1 MEKDLIV
8 AIFAPTTG
16 AGKMPGCVGTGYPIT
31 DDLILTARHVVEP
44 PNRNPRAPIRVRWFY
59 DEPADGQSPVWIPI
73 NEKDDLVWKGKG
85 NLDAALIRCARPAHL
100 RGFPLPRLT
109 EREPAKNDCWESSGF
124 ARANKRDEVREPG
137 EFGGTVRTMAQAAPY
152 FEIIENAEPIAEEQW
167 MGVSGM
173 PVFVGSEI
181 LGVVKHVT
189 RNYKGK
195 KLKAV
200 PIWRLL
206 KDDSFKQWLGGDD
219 AAERRQRASEVL
231 RGLLTGHDEMT
242 RDLAAGLDIASTDMP
257 LCRAEVVE
265 KLLDDTAQERL
276 FQLAFSVQEKRR
288 EKRDQAG
295 LKGVEKLLLTVLPA
309 IYDAAV
315 VADVRRRQSDAR
327 AIPIGLP
334 TELKTLAEIIMAGAD
349 GRAAIFWP
357 KPSKDYFPPGIPCLP
372 APPECGRD
380 ADGNVF
386 ESSFLDNLLQS
397 FEEGDERFAK
407 DFHDYLKT
415 RFIQRDL
422 RTSRAGDAEEK
433 LRRMVA
439 YKLNLQAEQ
448 DHLTHYFIAEINE
461 GDPQAKAKQQAL
473 LDKLKHDFPAIAFL
487 QLLGGAGIDVEYER
501 YLEFVRLLDQKLE
514 PDA

>member
-1 MEKDLIV
+1 MHKDLII
-8 AIFAPTTG
+8 AIFAPTTDT
-16 AGKMPGCVGTGYPIT
+16 GKMPGCVGTGYPIT

-44 PNRNPRAPIRVRWFY
+44 TNRNRQEPILVRWFY
-59 DEPADGQSPVWIPI
+59 DEPTTGKPPVWIPI
-73 NEKDDLVWKGKG
+73 KEKDDLVWKGKG
-85 NLDAALIRCARPAHL
+85 NLDAALIRCPRPAHL
-100 RGFPLPRLT
+100 RGFSLPRLT
-109 EREPAKNDCWESSGF
+109 GRKPTQGDCWESSGF
-124 ARANKRDEVREPG
+124 ARANKRAEVREPG
-137 EFGGTVRTMAQAAPY
+137 EFGGTVRTMAQAASY

-200 PIWRLL
+200 PTWRLL
-206 KDDSFKQWLGGDD
+206 RDDSFKKWLGGDE
-219 AAERRQRASEVL
+219 AAERRQRASEIL
-231 RGLLTGHDEMT
+231 HRLLTGHDEMA
-242 RDLAAGLDIASTDMP
+242 RDFAAGLGISSANMP
-257 LCRAEVVE
+257 PCRAQVVE
-265 KLLDDTAQERL
+265 KLLNDTSQEDL
-276 FQLAFSVQEKRR
+276 FHLAYSVQEKRR

-295 LKGVEKLLLTVLPA
+295 MKGVEQLLLAVLPA
-309 IYDAAV
+309 IYNPAF
-315 VADVRRRQSDAR
+315 VADVCRCQGDPH

-349 GRAAIFWP
+349 GRAARFWP
-357 KPSKDYFPPGIPCLP
+357 KPDKDYFPIGIPCLP

-386 ESSFLDNLLQS
+386 ERGFLNNLLQS
-397 FEEGDERFAK
+397 FEDGDERFAE
-407 DFHDYLKT
+407 DFHIYLKT

-422 RTSRAGDAEEK
+422 RNPRARDAEEK

-439 YKLNLQAEQ
+439 HKLAVQAEQ
-448 DHLTHYFIAEINE
+448 DHVTHYFIAEMNE
-461 GDPQAKAKQQAL
+461 GNPEATVKQRAL
-473 LDKLKHDFPAIAFL
+473 LEQLKRDFPAIAFL
-487 QLLGGAGIDVEYER
+487 RLLGGEEMDVEYAR
-501 YLEFVRLLDQKLE
+501 YLEFVRLLDRKLE